1 MTRRMSEKSEGFS
14 HESGCLAVFPRI
26 GEVDFPF
33 KQKKKK
39 RYRKS
44 CIADLV
50 GTLQEV
56 FSESGLL
63 SSLPLSWI
71 DTTMLMTKIARK
83 LDGGKVSCNCNR
95 KEKQD
100 KSVR

>member
-1 MTRRMSEKSEGFS
+1 M
-14 HESGCLAVFPRI
+14 
-26 GEVDFPF
+26 DFPF

-83 LDGGKVSCNCNR
+83 LDDGKVSCNCNR